1 MKINKVLCVLLLC
14 LDIVGAVCLMYFAI
28 PYLTH
33 NTQILHPDAMLPAER
48 WDLAGMALTMG
59 AIPLFT
65 VNLLSFIFVKVK
77 RSWVRFLFLL
87 PSAVCIAIVAHYW
100 ITGILTS

>member
-1 MKINKVLCVLLLC
+1 MKINRALSVLLLC
-14 LDIVGAVCLMYFAI
+14 LNIVGLVCLMYFAI

-33 NTQILHPDAMLPAER
+33 NTQIQHPDAMLPAER

-59 AIPLFT
+59 AIPLFI
-65 VNLLSFIFVKVK
+65 VNLLCFLFVRVK